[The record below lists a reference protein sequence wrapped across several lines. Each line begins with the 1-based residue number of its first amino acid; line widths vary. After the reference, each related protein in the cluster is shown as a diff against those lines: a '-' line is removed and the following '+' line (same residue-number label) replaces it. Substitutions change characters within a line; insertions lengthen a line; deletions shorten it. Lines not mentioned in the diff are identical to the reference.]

1 MISMNKTIT
10 ILYCHTQQF
19 PKMHLYDFQWAED
32 AIVKCTKQ
40 KMSLNRAQNLILK
53 LIIRHGYRFAQPD
66 HEANFYRDIETY
78 NRLCKEK
85 EAVRRA
91 QQALRLQEARE
102 KETARRAQHALRLQQ
117 RNAFRR
123 DDWDTDNP
131 NPDAD
136 DDYHDHNEYDD
147 PDFDD

>member
-1 MISMNKTIT
+1 MNKTIT
-10 ILYCHTQQF
+10 ILYRHTQQF
-19 PKMHLYDFQWAED
+19 PKMNLYDFQWAED

-40 KMSLNRAQNLILK
+40 KMPLNRAQNLILK
-53 LIIRHGYRFAQPD
+53 LIIRHSYRFAQPD
-66 HEANFYRDIETY
+66 HEDNFYRDIETY

-91 QQALRLQEARE
+91 QYALRF
-102 KETARRAQHALRLQQ
+102 QQ
-117 RNAFRR
+117 RNTFRR